1 MTASRIVTLDVIR
14 GVAVMGILVANL
26 PAFALP
32 ESSYFNPA
40 AWGGTSTADIVAW
53 YANFVLVE
61 GKMRGLFSL
70 LFGASM
76 VLVIDRARHSGASA
90 AAIHYR
96 RMAVLFVI
104 GCAHLY
110 LVWWGDILAHYALVG
125 AIAYPFA
132 RLSAHRLVAIGITTL
147 ACSIILSGLTTMALF
162 DSAPRLTPDQTAT
175 WDGFALAFGIPP
187 AALLAAEIAAF
198 RGDWWTGVAW
208 RWQHATD
215 PFTFVQIVGPET
227 LSAMLFGMAGYRS
240 GFLTGDWSRAR
251 YRRWA
256 IVGLGIALP
265 AYALL
270 GAITLANDF
279 DQRWV
284 VFGSI
289 FASEPVRVTGFIG
302 YAALLMLVIRPGG
315 RLTTWIA
322 ATGRTAFTNYLATSL
337 LMTFIFQWGLGQ
349 FGGWARAQ
357 IYLLAPV
364 VWLLMLAWSK
374 PWLDRY
380 RYGPMEWLWR
390 SLSRLAPQSMRRAND
405 GTSRPV

>member
-1 MTASRIVTLDVIR
+1 MTVSRIVTLDVIR

-32 ESSYFNPA
+32 EAAYFNPA
-40 AWGGTSTADIVAW
+40 AWGGTGTADIIAW
-53 YANFVLVE
+53 FATFVLVE

-76 VLVIDRARHSGASA
+76 LLVIDRARDAGANA
-90 AAIHYR
+90 AATHYR

-110 LVWWGDILAHYALVG
+110 LLWWGDILAHYALVG

-132 RLSAHRLVAIGITTL
+132 RLSAPRLVAIGGVIL
-147 ACSIILSGLTTMALF
+147 ACSTILSGLTTLALF
-162 DSAPRLTPDQTAT
+162 DSAARITPDQIAT
-175 WDGFALAFGIPP
+175 WDGFALAFGVPP
-187 AALLAAEIAAF
+187 AATLAAEIAAF

-215 PFTFVQIVGPET
+215 PFSFLQIVGPET

-240 GFLTGDWSRAR
+240 GFLTGEWTRAR

-270 GAITLANDF
+270 GAITLAQGF

-284 VFGSI
+284 VFGSV
-289 FASEPVRVTGFIG
+289 FASEPVRVAGFIG

-315 RLTTWIA
+315 RLTTRIA
-322 ATGRTAFTNYLATSL
+322 AAGRTAFTNYLGTSL
-337 LMTFIFQWGLGQ
+337 LMTFVFQWGLGQ
-349 FGGWARAQ
+349 FGAWPRAA
-357 IYLLAPV
+357 IYMLAPL

-390 SLSRLAPQSMRRAND
+390 SLSRFALQPMRRA
-405 GTSRPV
+405 